1 MRVSLKSV
9 IAGLALGAIGLSAS
23 AAGVEYGNPISTA
36 AAGVTVTGSN
46 GLPGVGGPIA
56 SFNFGAS
63 ATAFTGI
70 DSLTLTLRV
79 TDGDS
84 GALQFDRDNLTIGL
98 NGLNTGIK
106 LNDFLGTS
114 SLTDPSGPVVTQD
127 ITGAPANAAAI
138 LALIKTTGLANLT
151 VFDSDVDTAGS
162 APGAIAGD
170 QIGFPQP
177 ALLADATLIIN
188 NGALSTSADAPQS
201 GDSFAQVVGVSAVPL
216 PLAAYLAPF
225 GAGLAGIYS
234 RRFRRQK

>member
-23 AAGVEYGNPISTA
+23 AVPVEYGNPVSTT
-36 AAGVTVTGSN
+36 AAGVTVTGSA
-46 GLPGVGGPIA
+46 GPIA
-56 SFNFGAS
+56 AFNFGAS

-84 GALQFDRDNLTIGL
+84 GAGQFDRDNLTIGL

-114 SLTDPSGPVVTQD
+114 STTDSSGPVVTQD

-138 LALIKTTGLANLT
+138 LASIKATGLANLT
-151 VFDSDVDTAGS
+151 VFDTDVDAAGS

-170 QIGFPQP
+170 TIGFPQP
-177 ALLADATLIIN
+177 QLLADATLVLQQTA
-188 NGALSTSADAPQS
+188 GSLTTSADAPQS
-201 GDSFAQVVGVSAVPL
+201 GASFAQVVGVSAIPL
-216 PLAAYLAPF
+216 PMAAYLAPF